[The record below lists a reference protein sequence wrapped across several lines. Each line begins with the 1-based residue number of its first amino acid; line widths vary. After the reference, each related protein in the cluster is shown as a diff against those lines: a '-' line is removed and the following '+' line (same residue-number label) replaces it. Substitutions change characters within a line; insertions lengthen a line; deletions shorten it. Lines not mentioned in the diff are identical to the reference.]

1 MRLVEA
7 IKAILQLPNM
17 TKNERKKAQ
26 EELKRETAERIWVHV
41 KQLCLS
47 FTAEEMKASE
57 DIEVIAE
64 KSEFGLILS
73 VYITDKRTRLNKDVN
88 KKTNVFLATDDIKNI
103 NYLMGCVTQLADKEG
118 CNYLWGGGIEGLWGF
133 RIDARTLNGFHG
145 DFYRV

>member
-103 NYLMGCVTQLADKEG
+103 NYLMGVVTQIADKEG
-118 CNYLWGGGIEGLWGF
+118 CDYLWGGGMDGLWGF
-133 RIDARTLNGFHG
+133 RIDARTLNRFHG

>member
-1 MRLVEA
+1 MRLEEA
-7 IKAILQLPNM
+7 IKARLQLPNM
-17 TKNERKKAQ
+17 TENERKKVLG
-26 EELKRETAERIWVHV
+26 ELKRKTAERIWGHV
-41 KQLCLS
+41 EQLLSS
-47 FTAEEMKASE
+47 FTDEEMKASE

-103 NYLMGCVTQLADKEG
+103 NYLMGCVTQLADKAG

-133 RIDARTLNGFHG
+133 RIDARTLNRFHG